1 VSVPFAHVAGV
12 PVEEGL
18 LTLAPAGC
26 AVAFAARARLLEFVR
41 WLRRR

>member
-1 VSVPFAHVAGV
+1 VSPIFAHVAGV

-18 LTLAPAGC
+18 LALVPTACAL
-26 AVAFAARARLLEFVR
+26 AVAVRARLGEIAG